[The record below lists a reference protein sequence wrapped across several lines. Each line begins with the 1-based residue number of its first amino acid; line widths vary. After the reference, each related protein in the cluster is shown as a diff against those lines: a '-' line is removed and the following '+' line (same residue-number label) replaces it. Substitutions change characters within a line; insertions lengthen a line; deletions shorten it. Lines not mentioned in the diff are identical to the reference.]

1 MNITKRKVVYLNETW
16 EKKEEVIETFESQID
31 FAIWE
36 INWEMEHY
44 AEYWDIIE
52 LKKISN

>member
-1 MNITKRKVVYLNETW
+1 MSLTKWKVIYVNEKW
-16 EKKEEVIETFESQID
+16 EKKEEIIESFKSQID
-31 FAIWE
+31 FALWE
-36 INWEMEHY
+36 INEEMEHY